1 MLSLEP
7 PSETVQPHQG
17 FSLEVRVA
25 DIPELFAFQFD
36 LAFTPTIPAAR
47 VTEGPFLPRGGAT
60 VFIPGTINNTVGT
73 ITLTADSLIGA
84 IPGVSGSG
92 TVATVDFQALALG
105 TSPITLSNVI
115 LLDASLAG
123 ISASTVDGT
132 VNVVP
137 EPATVLLLTTGLIG
151 LLGCAWY
158 RRRQRTA

>member
-36 LAFTPTIPAAR
+36 LAFTP
-47 VTEGPFLPRGGAT
+47 PFLQRVSPKGRSCPRGGAT

-92 TVATVDFQALALG
+92 QWL
-105 TSPITLSNVI
+105 P
-115 LLDASLAG
+115 
-123 ISASTVDGT
+123 
-132 VNVVP
+132 
-137 EPATVLLLTTGLIG
+137 
-151 LLGCAWY
+151 
-158 RRRQRTA
+158 